1 MRPISGKHE
10 CLLKFFWNLK
20 GQVTHENR
28 PVFEFQIRQVTRDN
42 ETNFREVECLLKFF
56 WNLKGHVTTRLF
68 QS

>member
-1 MRPISGKHE
+1 VKINQCLDFKMGKSPEIMRPISGKHE

-42 ETNFREVECLLKFF
+42 ETNFREV
-56 WNLKGHVTTRLF
+56 
-68 QS
+68 